1 MTGGEGN
8 TIQSYVPPH
17 PQSGTPYHRYTFIL
31 YEQPGELAEGIIPQR
46 EHFQSREFA
55 TELGLTARGVHFY
68 RQVWDE
74 AVSKVYADVLRT
86 YSLRNISYRLA
97 NMRVIEMPEPKY
109 GRAKKATKYSRMA

>member
-8 TIQSYVPPH
+8 TIQSYIPPH

-31 YEQPGELAEGIIPQR
+31 YEQPGKLAKGIIPQR

-55 TELGLTARGVHFY
+55 REHGLTARGVHFY

-74 AVSKVYADVLRT
+74 TVSKVYADVLRT
-86 YSLRNISYRLA
+86 CSLRIVSYRSA
-97 NMRVIEMPEPKY
+97 NVHIAEMPEPKY
-109 GRAKKATKYSRMA
+109 GRARKATKYSRMA